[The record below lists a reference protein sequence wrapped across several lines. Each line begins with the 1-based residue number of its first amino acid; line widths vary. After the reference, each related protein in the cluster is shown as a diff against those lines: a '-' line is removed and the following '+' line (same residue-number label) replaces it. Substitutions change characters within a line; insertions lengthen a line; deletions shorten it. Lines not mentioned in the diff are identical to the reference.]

1 VVPRVGVERTVVDRS
16 TWGAAARAGYFLE
29 PSPAPEQQGTGR
41 LFDATRHAVT
51 LGGGFELR
59 GSVPLTFD
67 VFTQGHLLAP
77 RTHRIALD
85 EAGTSRGQA
94 KTSGF
99 ILVGGA
105 TATVRF

>member
-1 VVPRVGVERTVVDRS
+1 
-16 TWGAAARAGYFLE
+16 
-29 PSPAPEQQGTGR
+29 
-41 LFDATRHAVT
+41 
-51 LGGGFELR
+51 
-59 GSVPLTFD
+59 VPLTFD